1 MVLTMD
7 EGRSRNR
14 WPADAVAV
22 AGYLAG
28 AVLLCGRLLAH
39 PGQRLPYTP
48 GDRIL
53 AEYYL
58 AWAARCVR
66 HASNPF
72 VLDRLNAPAGV
83 NGMANTTMLGLGLPM
98 SPVTLLFGP
107 GIAFDALV
115 VLTVAAT
122 AATWYWL
129 LSRHVVDSR
138 AAAWV
143 GGLVAAFAPSVANH
157 ATFHPNLTAQF
168 LVPVIVWRVVKLRD
182 APVRG
187 GLILAALVVWQVFI
201 NEETL
206 FITALAVGLF
216 GLLWLVQRPR
226 EVQLPNVLAGLGVTL
241 LVTAVLLAYPLWW
254 QFFGGNAYRGGEKQM
269 TAFHTDLLGLTSFSR
284 NSVAVR
290 FSEFQPAPGFFAE
303 QHGYFGWPLVIAV
316 VAVVIWR
323 WREPLVR
330 SIAVTGAVFAVLS
343 FGNDLTL
350 YGRDIG
356 VPGPYSLLSGLPL
369 FDTLLPT
376 RLGEAATWAVAPL
389 VAIGID
395 RLPAVAGL
403 RVLKVG
409 LIAAVLVP
417 AAPVPIK
424 VIDRPAIPSFIA
436 SGEWR
441 SYVKAQ
447 ESALIVPLATF
458 EHWTSMSWAT
468 ATGADL
474 RMSHGYFLGP
484 AGGVKGSHATVGP
497 AVRPTD
503 RLINTATATH
513 QVTTVTDADRE
524 QARLDLAYW
533 RTSIILAPT
542 GDGAAAERGTLDAL
556 FGPGRQVGGLWLWD
570 VRNP

>member
-1 MVLTMD
+1 MD
-7 EGRSRNR
+7 EGRSRRR
-14 WPADAVAV
+14 WPADVVAV

-28 AVLLCGRLLAH
+28 AVLLCARLLAH

-48 GDRIL
+48 GGRIL

-58 AWAARCVR
+58 QWAARCVR
-66 HASNPF
+66 HAGNPF

-107 GIAFDALV
+107 GVAFDVLV
-115 VLTVAAT
+115 VLTLAGT
-122 AATWYWL
+122 AAAWFWL
-129 LSRHVVDSR
+129 LSRHVVDNR
-138 AAAWV
+138 VAAWV

-157 ATFHPNLTAQF
+157 AAFHPSLTAQF

-187 GLILAALVVWQVFI
+187 GLILAALVVWQVCI

-206 FITALAVGLF
+206 FITALAVAVF
-216 GLLWLVQRPR
+216 GVLCLIQRPR
-226 EVQLPNVLAGLGVTL
+226 EVRLPNVLAGLGVTL
-241 LVTAVLLAYPLWW
+241 LATAVVLAYPLWW
-254 QFFGGNAYRGGEKQM
+254 QFYGANAYRGGEPRM
-269 TAFHTDLLGLTSFSR
+269 SAFHTDLLGLTSFSR

-290 FSEFQPAPGFFAE
+290 LSEFPPEPGFSAE

-316 VAVVIWR
+316 AAVVVWR

-330 SIAVTGAVFAVLS
+330 SIAITGMVFAVLS
-343 FGNDLTL
+343 FGTDLTL
-350 YGRDIG
+350 HNRDIG
-356 VPGPYSLLSGLPL
+356 VPGPYAPLRHLPL
-369 FDTLLPT
+369 FDMLLPT
-376 RLGEAATWAVAPL
+376 RLGEAVTWAVVPL
-389 VAIGID
+389 VAIGLD
-395 RLPAVAGL
+395 RLPAPAGL

-409 LIAAVLVP
+409 LVAAVLVP

-441 SYVKAQ
+441 SYVRAH

-458 EHWTSMSWAT
+458 EHWTPMSWAT
-468 ATGADL
+468 ATGCDL

-484 AGGVKGSHATVGP
+484 AGGVKGRRAAVGAP
-497 AVRPTD
+497 VRPTD
-503 RLINTATATH
+503 RLINAATGSH
-513 QVTTVTDADRE
+513 QVPPVTDEDRE

-556 FGPGRQVGGLWLWD
+556 FGPGREVGGLWLWD
-570 VRNP
+570 VRNT

>member
-1 MVLTMD
+1 MG

-14 WPADAVAV
+14 WLADLVAV
-22 AGYLAG
+22 VGYLAG
-28 AVLLCGRLLAH
+28 AVVLCGRLLAH

-53 AEYYL
+53 AEYFL
-58 AWAARCVR
+58 AWAARSVR
-66 HASNPF
+66 HGSNPF
-72 VLDRLNAPAGV
+72 FLDRLNAPAGV

-98 SPVTLLFGP
+98 SPVTLLAGP
-107 GIAFDALV
+107 GIAFDVLV
-115 VLTVAAT
+115 VLTLAAT
-122 AATWYWL
+122 GATWFWL

-138 AAAWV
+138 VAAWT
-143 GGLVAAFAPSVANH
+143 GGMVAAFAPSVANH

-187 GLILAALVVWQVFI
+187 GLILAALVVWQLFI

-206 FITALAVGLF
+206 LVTALAVGLF

-226 EVQLPNVLAGLGVTL
+226 EVRLPGVLAGLGVTL

-254 QFFGGNAYRGGEKQM
+254 QFFGTGAYHGGEQQM

-290 FSEFQPAPGFFAE
+290 FSEFPPAPGFSAE
-303 QHGYFGWPLVIAV
+303 QHAYFGWPLVIAV
-316 VAVVIWR
+316 AAIVVRW

-330 SIAVTGAVFAVLS
+330 CLAVTGAVFAVLS
-343 FGNDLTL
+343 FGNELTVR
-350 YGRDIG
+350 GEAIG
-356 VPGPYSLLSGLPL
+356 VPGPYALLRDLPL

-389 VAIGID
+389 VAIGLD
-395 RLPAVAGL
+395 RLPAAAGT

-409 LIAAVLVP
+409 LAAAVLVP

-424 VIDRPAIPSFIA
+424 VFDRPPVPAFLT

-441 SYVKAQ
+441 SYVRAQ
-447 ESALIVPLATF
+447 ESVMMVPLATF
-458 EHWTSMSWAT
+458 EHWTAMSWAT

-484 AGGVKGSHATVGP
+484 AGGVKGRP
-497 AVRPTD
+497 AVVGAPGRPTD
-503 RLINTATATH
+503 LLINTATGSRQA
-513 QVTTVTDADRE
+513 QRVTDADRE

-533 RTSIILAPT
+533 RTSIVLAPT
-542 GDGAAAERGTLDAL
+542 GPAAAAERGTLDAL
-556 FGPGRQVGGLWLWD
+556 FGPGREVGGLWLWD
-570 VRNP
+570 VRTV

>member
-1 MVLTMD
+1 MD
-7 EGRSRNR
+7 EGQSRSR
-14 WPADAVAV
+14 WAGDAVAV

-28 AVLLCGRLLAH
+28 AVVLCGRLLAH

-66 HASNPF
+66 HLENPF
-72 VLDRLNAPAGV
+72 LLDRLNAPVGV
-83 NGMANTTMLGLGLPM
+83 NGMANTTMFGLGLPLA
-98 SPVTLLFGP
+98 PVTMLVGP
-107 GIAFDALV
+107 GITFDLLV
-115 VLTVAAT
+115 VLTLTAT
-122 AATWYWL
+122 AAAWFWL
-129 LSRHVVDSR
+129 LSRHVVDNR
-138 AAAWV
+138 VAAWV

-206 FITALAVGLF
+206 FITALAIGVF

-226 EVQLPNVLAGLGVTL
+226 ETRALSVLAGLGVTL
-241 LVTAVLLAYPLWW
+241 LATSVVLAFPLWW
-254 QFFGGNAYRGGEKQM
+254 QFSGTGAYRGGEQQM
-269 TAFHTDLLGLTSFSR
+269 TAFHTDLLGFTSFSR

-290 FSEFQPAPGFFAE
+290 FSEFQPEPGFSAE

-316 VAVVIWR
+316 AAVVAWR

-330 SIAVTGAVFAVLS
+330 SLAGTGVLFAVLS
-343 FGNDLTL
+343 LGNELTL
-350 YGRDIG
+350 YQREIG
-356 VPGPYSLLSGLPL
+356 VPGPYALLRHLPL

-389 VAIGID
+389 VAIGLD
-395 RLPAVAGL
+395 RLPAPAGL
-403 RVLKVG
+403 RLLKVG
-409 LIAAVLVP
+409 LVAAVLVP

-424 VIDRPAIPSFIA
+424 VFDRPAVPAFIA

-441 SYVKAQ
+441 SFVGPQ
-447 ESALIVPLATF
+447 ESVLIVPLATF
-458 EHWTSMSWAT
+458 EHWTAMSWAT
-468 ATGADL
+468 ATGTEL

-484 AGGVKGSHATVGP
+484 AGGVLGRHATVGAP
-497 AVRPTD
+497 ARPTD
-503 RLINTATATH
+503 RLINAATGNH
-513 QVTTVTDADRE
+513 QVTAVTDLDRE

-533 RTSIILAPT
+533 RTSIILAP
-542 GDGAAAERGTLDAL
+542 DGPAAAAERGTLDAL
-556 FGPGRQVGGLWLWD
+556 FGPGRLTGGLWLWD

>member
-1 MVLTMD
+1 MD
-7 EGRSRNR
+7 EGRSRSR
-14 WPADAVAV
+14 WAADAVAV

-28 AVLLCGRLLAH
+28 VAVLCGRLLAH

-53 AEYYL
+53 AEYFL

-66 HASNPF
+66 HGSNPF

-107 GIAFDALV
+107 GFAFDVLV
-115 VLTVAAT
+115 VLTVAGT

-129 LSRHVVDSR
+129 LSRHVVESPV
-138 AAAWV
+138 AAWV

-187 GLILAALVVWQVFI
+187 GLILAGLIVWQVFI

-206 FITALAVGLF
+206 FVTALAIGLF

-226 EVQLPNVLAGLGVTL
+226 EVRLPRVLAGLGVTL
-241 LVTAVLLAYPLWW
+241 LATAVVLAYPLWW
-254 QFFGGNAYRGGEKQM
+254 QFFGANSYQGGEGQM

-290 FSEFQPAPGFFAE
+290 FSEFQPAPGFSAE

-316 VAVVIWR
+316 IAVVIWR

-330 SIAVTGAVFAVLS
+330 SVAVTGAVFAALS
-343 FGNDLTL
+343 FGNELTL
-350 YGRDIG
+350 YGRDTGI
-356 VPGPYSLLSGLPL
+356 PGPYALLSGLPL

-395 RLPAVAGL
+395 RLPAAAGL

-409 LIAAVLVP
+409 LVAAVLVP

-441 SYVKAQ
+441 SYVRGE
-447 ESALIVPLATF
+447 ESVLAVPLATF

-468 ATGADL
+468 ATGCDM

-484 AGGVKGSHATVGP
+484 TGGVRGRHAMVGAP
-497 AVRPTD
+497 LRPTD
-503 RLINTATATH
+503 RLINAATRTRE
-513 QVTTVTDADRE
+513 VTTVTDADRE

-533 RTSIILAPT
+533 RTSIILAPV
-542 GDGAAAERGTLDAL
+542 GDGASAERGTLDAL

-570 VRNP
+570 VRNL

>member
-1 MVLTMD
+1 MD
-7 EGRSRNR
+7 EGRSRSR
-14 WPADAVAV
+14 WTIDALAV

-48 GDRIL
+48 GDRVL
-53 AEYYL
+53 AEYFL
-58 AWAARCVR
+58 TWAARCVR
-66 HASNPF
+66 TASNPF

-83 NGMANTTMLGLGLPM
+83 NGMANTTMLGLGLPL

-107 GIAFDALV
+107 GIAFDLLV
-115 VLTVAAT
+115 VLTLAAT
-122 AATWYWL
+122 GATWYWL
-129 LSRHVVDSR
+129 LSRHVVGR
-138 AAAWV
+138 RGAAWV

-187 GLILAALVVWQVFI
+187 GLILAALVVWQVFV

-206 FITALAVGLF
+206 FITALATGVC
-216 GLLWLVQRPR
+216 GLLWLAQRPR
-226 EVQLPNVLAGLGVTL
+226 EVRLPSVLAGLGVTL
-241 LVTAVLLAYPLWW
+241 LATAVVLAYPLWW
-254 QFFGGNAYRGGEKQM
+254 QFFGPNAYRGGEKQM

-290 FSEFQPAPGFFAE
+290 FSEFQPAPGFSAE

-316 VAVVIWR
+316 AAVVVWR

-330 SIAVTGAVFAVLS
+330 SVAVTGAVFAVLS
-343 FGNDLTL
+343 FGTELTL
-350 YGRDIG
+350 YNRGTGI
-356 VPGPYSLLSGLPL
+356 PGPYALLNHLPL

-389 VAIGID
+389 VAIGLD
-395 RLPAVAGL
+395 RLPAPDGTARSIRVLTAGL
-403 RVLKVG
+403 V
-409 LIAAVLVP
+409 AAVLVP

-424 VIDRPAIPSFIA
+424 VIDRPAVPAFIA
-436 SGEWR
+436 SGQWR
-441 SYVKAQ
+441 SYVRAE
-447 ESALIVPLATF
+447 ESVLVVPLATF

-468 ATGADL
+468 ATGADM

-484 AGGVKGSHATVGP
+484 AGGVRGSHAAVGAP
-497 AVRPTD
+497 VRPTD
-503 RLINTATATH
+503 RLINAATGSR
-513 QVTTVTDADRE
+513 QVTAVTDVDRE

-533 RTSIILAPT
+533 RTSIILAPD
-542 GDGAAAERGTLDAL
+542 GAGAAAERGTLDAL
-556 FGPGRQVGGLWLWD
+556 FGPGRLVGGLWLWD
-570 VRNP
+570 VR